1 MTPHSDML
9 RTIAAAFSAETG
21 IPPSSLGVIHDQ
33 PASAEAIRAA
43 EHDLLIDVTYHNKH
57 VFTPAVRE
65 IATLA
70 VMVRDGLSEAPDEAW
85 RLSASF
91 ADPEFR
97 SLSAQADAVQKLAS
111 DMDNIARY
119 PVLLE
124 SIFSDSQVARIQEDQ
139 RRNAGRAVAE
149 LLARSNRRA
158 PDAGAAETVGVTGDA
173 STGAGDATASS

>member
-1 MTPHSDML
+1 ML
-9 RTIAAAFSAETG
+9 FRSA
-21 IPPSSLGVIHDQ
+21 
-33 PASAEAIRAA
+33 
-43 EHDLLIDVTYHNKH
+43 
-57 VFTPAVRE
+57 
-65 IATLA
+65 
-70 VMVRDGLSEAPDEAW
+70 
-85 RLSASF
+85 ASF

-158 PDAGAAETVGVTGDA
+158 PVAGTAETVGVTGDA
-173 STGAGDATASS
+173 STGAGDVTASS